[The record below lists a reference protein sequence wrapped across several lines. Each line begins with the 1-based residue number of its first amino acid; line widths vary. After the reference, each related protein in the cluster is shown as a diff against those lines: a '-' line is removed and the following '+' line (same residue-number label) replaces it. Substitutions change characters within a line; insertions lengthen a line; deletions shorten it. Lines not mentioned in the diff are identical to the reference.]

1 MGRLGSLNVQI
12 NMLRAAELQFRL
24 ASAVRLA
31 ATDRRQP
38 LDLPLQWIHG
48 QHTVA
53 LHEVALTSAGADFAA
68 LSLQRSSTYLM
79 AVQIQE
85 ALTIW
90 TNGEAR
96 HHSDTNVRNS
106 FEIARL
112 IRNGFTHHPMEPIW
126 NVDQQCRNKVFSVN
140 GIISLDTAGLNG
152 KRFD

>member
-1 MGRLGSLNVQI
+1 
-12 NMLRAAELQFRL
+12 
-24 ASAVRLA
+24 
-31 ATDRRQP
+31 
-38 LDLPLQWIHG
+38 
-48 QHTVA
+48 
-53 LHEVALTSAGADFAA
+53 
-68 LSLQRSSTYLM
+68 M

-126 NVDQQCRNKVFSVN
+126 NVDPQCRNKVFSVN

-152 KRFD
+152 KRFDWQNYGGPLALLRLSDFVRIEILGDSGEFGSN